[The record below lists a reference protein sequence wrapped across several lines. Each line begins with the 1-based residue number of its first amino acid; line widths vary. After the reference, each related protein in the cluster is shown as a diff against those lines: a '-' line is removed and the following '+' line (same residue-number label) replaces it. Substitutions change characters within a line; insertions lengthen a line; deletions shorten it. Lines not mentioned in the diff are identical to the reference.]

1 MVVKVAAPGRSFAGV
16 AAYCLHDTREPGE
29 PQPET
34 SKRVEWTDTRN
45 LPTDRPDRAAAMM
58 AAAAQAMGRQW
69 RGEVDTPRPSPSP
82 GRLQPGPPI
91 AAAGSSD
98 DPDPVAVTTIY
109 MYNKLMEF
117 EWDEAKNR
125 TNIRKHGSGF
135 DTAKRIFEERVTTSP
150 DRRRDYGEDRHIS
163 IGRVKPGVLIVV
175 AHTER
180 HGRIRLISARPAS
193 RKEKESLP

>member
-1 MVVKVAAPGRSFAGV
+1 
-16 AAYCLHDTREPGE
+16 
-29 PQPET
+29 
-34 SKRVEWTDTRN
+34 
-45 LPTDRPDRAAAMM
+45 
-58 AAAAQAMGRQW
+58 
-69 RGEVDTPRPSPSP
+69 
-82 GRLQPGPPI
+82 
-91 AAAGSSD
+91 
-98 DPDPVAVTTIY
+98 
-109 MYNKLMEF
+109 MYNQLMEF

-125 TNIRKHGSGF
+125 TNIHKHGIGF

-193 RKEKESLP
+193 RKERRVYHERTLR